1 MNVDLLET
9 VRRTIVYRPERCCL
23 AQWAFARNEQ
33 EVISKAAVPRGF
45 KCCIAGHVLLES
57 ETYTEREL
65 LLHGGFHTG
74 GELWHEAGA
83 VLGLTKPQYRTL
95 FFPSQ
100 WEKPYKQEYY
110 LCTADEEAEVAA
122 AYIDHYVTKHARPEY
137 ARSRE
142 GEPSERA
149 QAIMATV

>member
-1 MNVDLLET
+1 MNVQLLEA
-9 VRRTIVYRPERCCL
+9 VRRTIVYRPERFCL
-23 AQWAFARNEQ
+23 AQWAFAHNEQ
-33 EVISKAAVPRGF
+33 AVIDADASPRGF

-74 GELWHEAGA
+74 GGLWEEAGA
-83 VLGLTKPQYRTL
+83 VLGLSTPQCRTL

-110 LCTADEEAEVAA
+110 LCSAAEEAEVTA
-122 AYIDHYVTKHARPEY
+122 AYLDHYMTKYTHPKHASTQQERT
-137 ARSRE
+137 
-142 GEPSERA
+142 SERA
-149 QAIMATV
+149 QAVMATV